1 MADHFTHP
9 ITCDS
14 TPERIAARA
23 AQIVAF
29 RIMRETE
36 IAASW
41 WARPIE
47 IGETVSGEVAYKFCT
62 EQNTVTLNPNRIKRH
77 RYYAEPVYTTDS
89 DPDMDEALRRAR
101 TGRVAVAP

>member
-9 ITCDS
+9 LTCDS
-14 TPERIAARA
+14 TPESHIYRA
-23 AQIVAF
+23 NQIIAF

-36 IAASW
+36 IAPSW

-62 EQNTVTLNPNRIKRH
+62 EQNRETLDRNRLKRH
-77 RYYAEPVYTTDS
+77 RYYAAPIYATDS
-89 DPDMDEALRRAR
+89 DPDIEEALRRAR
-101 TGRVAVAP
+101 TVVTA

>member
-9 ITCDS
+9 FTSDS
-14 TPERIAARA
+14 TPESHTSRA
-23 AQIVAF
+23 DQIIAF

-36 IAASW
+36 IAPSW

-47 IGETVSGEVAYKFCT
+47 IGETVSGFVADRFCT
-62 EQNTVTLNPNRIKRH
+62 EQNRETLDRNRPKRH
-77 RYYAEPVYTTDS
+77 RYYAAPIYATDS

-101 TGRVAVAP
+101 APRTAVAA